1 MQAAFKAVGKAT
13 GDLWGGI
20 CLAVDDDDD
29 DEGRLL
35 NLLLVSR
42 AAECGQS
49 VRSFGGSDAGA
60 LLEERRGDDEDHD
73 MVMPHFQ
80 RVHISGEDTSGVS
93 GQS

>member
-1 MQAAFKAVGKAT
+1 MMMKEVYGT
-13 GDLWGGI
+13 
-20 CLAVDDDDD
+20 
-29 DEGRLL
+29 
-35 NLLLVSR
+35 LLLVSR

-93 GQS
+93 GHIAGLSHGGA